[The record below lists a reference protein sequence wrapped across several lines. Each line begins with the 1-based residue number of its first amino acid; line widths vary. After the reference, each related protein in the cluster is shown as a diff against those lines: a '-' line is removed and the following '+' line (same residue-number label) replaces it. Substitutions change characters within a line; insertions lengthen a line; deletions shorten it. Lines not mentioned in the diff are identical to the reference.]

1 MRPREVVRRYLE
13 VVKRDL
19 GATGAVIA
27 PYTAAQLVL
36 LILIAFG
43 PGNPPLAH
51 RSTAVVGREER
62 SWIFNAIWS
71 AVLLDVRLRE
81 VASSKLGDFK
91 LVGAL
96 LCVAG
101 FIVAQYGQTIS
112 TPRCARPPARPTLHP
127 KNHIPFCWQ
136 ASVPQLAC
144 LRPPPGL
151 VGRTDDAGT
160 ADPERMGRV
169 RRRMRCWGFAP
180 TSSML
185 TPAWL

>member
-43 PGNPPLAH
+43 P
-51 RSTAVVGREER
+51 
-62 SWIFNAIWS
+62 
-71 AVLLDVRLRE
+71 VLLDVRLRE

-112 TPRCARPPARPTLHP
+112 TPRSGKDGKGEEEDAVLGFRTHLKYAH
-127 KNHIPFCWQ
+127 
-136 ASVPQLAC
+136 S
-144 LRPPPGL
+144 GL
-151 VGRTDDAGT
+151 VVTCVGWAVLCGSAYRLILCGLLALLLHLKAGVEEEEDAARELWEG
-160 ADPERMGRV
+160 AVELE
-169 RRRMRCWGFAP
+169 CQ
-180 TSSML
+180 S
-185 TPAWL
+185 